1 MILTD
6 KEYLRNLFKDL
17 KVKNTAMG
25 LFDDMFNKVPTEKKF
40 TPQDIRE
47 AYSVVLYCC
56 ANAEGDIGD
65 EEIIFLDCL
74 FRIMSIFKN
83 YDGADYLQ
91 MAEKTYTNY
100 TPHEL
105 IEGSFN
111 YIKES
116 IRPQLFCYCCD
127 IFLAD
132 GIVTEEEKKI
142 LEKIAEISG
151 IDEQTTKKIAE
162 VALIRNVKDE

>member
-1 MILTD
+1 
-6 KEYLRNLFKDL
+6 
-17 KVKNTAMG
+17 MG
-25 LFDDMFNKVPTEKKF
+25 LFDNLFNNVPTEKKY
-40 TPQDIRE
+40 TPEDVRE

-56 ANAEGDIGD
+56 AGAEGNIGD
-65 EEIIFLDCL
+65 EEIIFIDCL
-74 FRIMSIFKN
+74 FQTMSIFKD

-91 MAEKTYTNY
+91 KAEKLYNSY
-100 TPHEL
+100 NSYQL

-111 YIKES
+111 YLKQSIK
-116 IRPQLFCYCCD
+116 PQLFCYCCD